1 MSLLHEETTE
11 LVLKAFYEVY
21 NTLGYGFLEKYYE
34 KAMIVELHALGLSV
48 AQQVPAQIF
57 YKGQWLGDQAPDLVV
72 DGKIVVEI
80 KAMESL
86 TNAHDAQLLNYIR
99 ATGMHVGLFLNF
111 GKKPEFR
118 RKIRCNTVR

>member
-1 MSLLHEETTE
+1 MSLMHEETTE

-57 YKGQWLGDQAPDLVV
+57 YKGQWLGDHILDLVV

-80 KAMESL
+80 KAMETL
-86 TNAHDAQLLNYIR
+86 TNAHDAQLLNYLR
-99 ATGMHVGLFLNF
+99 ATGMHVGLLLNF

-118 RKIRCNTVR
+118 RKIL